1 MEWLQQWDS
10 SVLFFIQQH
19 VRSDFLDPLMTAITS
34 LGDIGFIWL
43 IGAALL
49 LVQKKYRKH
58 GLLLLG
64 VLLLCLL
71 VGNFGLKNL
80 IGRTRPCIAYPGTP
94 LLIPVPSG
102 SSFPSAHSM
111 TSFAAAGVLF
121 AANRRYGV
129 AAFAV
134 AAAIAFSRL
143 YLFVHYPSDVL
154 AGMLIGL
161 GIAAIC
167 VFASRRLYPHFR
179 KRLVGQRAKTE

>member
-80 IGRTRPCIAYPGTP
+80 IGRTRPCIA
-94 LLIPVPSG
+94 
-102 SSFPSAHSM
+102 
-111 TSFAAAGVLF
+111 
-121 AANRRYGV
+121 
-129 AAFAV
+129 
-134 AAAIAFSRL
+134 
-143 YLFVHYPSDVL
+143 
-154 AGMLIGL
+154 
-161 GIAAIC
+161 
-167 VFASRRLYPHFR
+167 
-179 KRLVGQRAKTE
+179 